1 MQRLYRVLIADDHP
15 IVLEGIRSLL
25 NSDRR
30 IQVIA
35 EASNGQDAIQLTAA
49 QRPDVI
55 VLDIAMPGGYGLDA
69 LATLKRRFP
78 ETKVVM
84 HTVHTSPQY
93 VHDCLAG
100 GVKGYVVKGDLHAN
114 VLTAVLSVLEGKVYL
129 SPSIGQ
135 TVLSGYLAGTQ
146 DGPAAGDGQVL
157 TPRER
162 DILRLSAQGLRAKEI
177 ARHLDLSAKTVQNHR
192 YRVMK
197 KLGLRNSSELLSYAL
212 EQGYLEQADT

>member
-1 MQRLYRVLIADDHP
+1 MPPPYRVLIADDHP

-25 NSDRR
+25 TSDIRL
-30 IQVIA
+30 QVIG
-35 EASNGQDAIQLTAA
+35 EASNGQDAIRLTEA

-78 ETKVVM
+78 GTMIVM

-93 VHDCLAG
+93 VHDCLVG

-114 VLTAVLSVLEGKVYL
+114 VLTAVLSVLEGKMYL
-129 SPSIGQ
+129 SPSVSQ
-135 TVLSGYLAGTQ
+135 TIVDRYLAAEQIAPGK
-146 DGPAAGDGQVL
+146 GEVL

-162 DILRLSAQGLRAKEI
+162 EILRLSAQGLRAKEI
-177 ARHLDLSAKTVQNHR
+177 ARRLDLSAKTVQNHR

-197 KLGLRNSSELLSYAL
+197 KLGLRNSSELLTYAL
-212 EQGYLEQADT
+212 EQGFVEPAEP